1 MSRSQRVRR
10 FVPTVDA
17 LSARIAPSGVDV
29 SPLSPTLIDFR
40 LPQNTPTVVDPMA
53 PTNTDLYAFLT
64 TDSAA

>member
-1 MSRSQRVRR
+1 MTRSQRVRR

-29 SPLSPTLIDFR
+29 CPMSPTLIDFR
-40 LPQNTPTVVDPMA
+40 LPQNTPTVVNPMS

-64 TDSAA
+64 TNSEA